1 MLAVR
6 PYGYAP
12 APMVVSQPEPPKPS
26 LWDWY
31 RQLNAPPPEVPS
43 PVQSAVTGLRH
54 NAEGMA
60 IGALLGFLDAE
71 CGGLDIRG
79 KYPVDG
85 IAAGILYAL
94 SIRDASKPDGF
105 ASDLRALSQSC
116 STVML
121 YRKTKAWRES
131 KKAIPQ
137 EQTGKA
143 IPKNIDPIVAAGMA
157 AGLNL

>member
-6 PYGYAP
+6 PYGYTP
-12 APMVVSQPEPPKPS
+12 STGLSTSVVHEAPKPGF
-26 LWDWY
+26 WDWY
-31 RQLNAPPPEVPS
+31 RELNAPPANVPT

-54 NAEGMA
+54 NTEGMG

-85 IAAGILYAL
+85 IAAAVLYGL
-94 SIRDASKPDGF
+94 SIRDAAKPDGF

-116 STVML
+116 STVL
-121 YRKTKAWRES
+121 FYRKTKAWREA
-131 KKAIPQ
+131 KKGIP
-137 EQTGKA
+137 ENTSTTPRHA
-143 IPKNIDPIVAAGMA
+143 DPIVAAGKA
-157 AGLNL
+157 FGL